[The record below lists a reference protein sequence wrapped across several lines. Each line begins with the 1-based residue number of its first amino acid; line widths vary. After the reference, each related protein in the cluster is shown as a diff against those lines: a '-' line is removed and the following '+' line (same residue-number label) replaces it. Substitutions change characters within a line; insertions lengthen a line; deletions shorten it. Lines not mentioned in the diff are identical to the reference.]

1 MHEGFIAPTCTLHT
15 VLARISKIID
25 PGKKELLRERN
36 MKSLPDEY
44 EAECIPG
51 LEAFAIDELRS
62 FDGVLPHSLSTS
74 RPGFVRFRFAG
85 NPRVFAT
92 LRLTVAMYGVYR
104 FEVPRPK
111 AFLGHQHLTRLVNIL
126 RFTIGQW
133 DFQQPSLGI
142 GAAGAN
148 SSVLARLKQ
157 EIAGLL
163 DVPIDADNKGELY
176 LRLARPADR
185 RGWEALVRLTPRP
198 LSKRDWRE
206 LNVPGAL
213 NATVAFAMT
222 QIQRQ
227 ERRGIVLNLC
237 CGSATILIEHA
248 LIKDSDLLVAIDNS
262 PLMLDAASRN
272 LRASAVSNFVT
283 LINADAGHTPLRSNS
298 IDRIYAD
305 LPFGGYVGSHA
316 DNLRLYPAA
325 LREAERVSKPDA
337 VCIMLTH
344 EVHLLRKCIAQSNWR
359 AISESKITLSGLHPR
374 LFVLKRKSTR
384 I

>member
-1 MHEGFIAPTCTLHT
+1 
-15 VLARISKIID
+15 
-25 PGKKELLRERN
+25 

-62 FDGVLPHSLSTS
+62 FDGVLPHNLVTS

-85 NPRVFAT
+85 SPQVFSA
-92 LRLTVAMYGVYR
+92 LRLTVAMYGVHR
-104 FEVPRPK
+104 FEIPRPK
-111 AFLGHQHLTRLVNIL
+111 ALLGHQHLTRLINIL

-133 DFQQPSLGI
+133 DSQQPSLGI

-163 DVPIDADNKGELY
+163 DVPIDADNKGELF

-185 RGWEALVRLTPRP
+185 RGWEVLVRLTPRP
-198 LSKRDWRE
+198 LSKRNWRE
-206 LNVPGAL
+206 VNVPGAL
-213 NATVAFAMT
+213 NATVASAMT

-227 ERRGIVLNLC
+227 ERQEKVLNLC

-283 LINADAGHTPLRSNS
+283 LMNADAGHTPLRSNS

-325 LREAERVSKPDA
+325 LREADRVSKPDA